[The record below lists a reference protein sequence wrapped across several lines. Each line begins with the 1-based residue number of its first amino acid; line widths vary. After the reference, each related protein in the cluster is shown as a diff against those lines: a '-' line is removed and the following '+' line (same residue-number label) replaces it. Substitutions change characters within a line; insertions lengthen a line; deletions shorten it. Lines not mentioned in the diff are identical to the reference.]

1 MRKLKYV
8 LDLLSKNE
16 KKQAIYLFFLILIMA
31 FLDTLGVASIMP
43 FIAVLANPELVQS
56 NNTLVFFYSKS
67 NIFGI
72 NTVSQFL
79 FFLGIFVF
87 ILLMISL
94 TVRGI
99 TYYVQ
104 IRFALMREY
113 TIGRRLMESYLGQPY
128 NWFLNKHS
136 AELGK
141 NILSEVNQIIDRTIM
156 PIINIIV
163 NGLITL
169 SLFILLVII
178 DPKLALSVSL
188 ILGLSYFLIFQIT
201 KKLLRKMGSARLIS
215 NKARFKALTEA
226 FNSVKEVK
234 VSGLE
239 EEFIQRYSKPAQN
252 FAKNESL
259 ANVIFSV
266 PRFFIEAIA
275 FGSLIILTLFL
286 LKNYGNFANIVPIIA
301 LYAFAGYRLIPSLQ
315 VLYLSLSSLKFS
327 GPSLEA
333 IHKDMM
339 NLKNLENIS
348 FNSKRMKYLSSI
360 ELKNVSYK
368 YPNSTKNVVKN
379 INLYIK
385 SNSRLGIVG
394 ESGSGKTTFI
404 DILLGLLE
412 PTNGEIY
419 IDGNLITEQNKK
431 SWQKNIGY
439 IPQSFYL
446 SDDTIANNIAFGINP
461 QSINKE
467 AIIKASKIANLHNFV
482 TNELPKK
489 YDTLIGEDGI
499 NLSGGQRQRIGIA
512 RALYHDPKILVLDE
526 ATNSLDNITE
536 RAVMESV
543 EKLSNKITLIIIAHR
558 LSTIKKCDN
567 IILIDKGEIKSM
579 GIYENLLNDERFKTL
594 ALAE

>member
-467 AIIKASKIANLHNFV
+467 AIIKASKIANLHDFV